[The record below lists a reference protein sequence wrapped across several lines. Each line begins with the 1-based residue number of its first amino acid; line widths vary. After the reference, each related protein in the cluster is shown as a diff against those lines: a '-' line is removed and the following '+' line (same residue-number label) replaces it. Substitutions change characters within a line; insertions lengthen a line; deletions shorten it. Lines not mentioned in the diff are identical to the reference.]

1 MELCETKQTGS
12 HIQLLPNILFLKFTQ
27 AAFET
32 LEEKQILAGPD
43 VGQQDRKSAH
53 LRWVTARG
61 STYLLSLLPVTSMF
75 GGLFRRLTHVKSP
88 IELPIFFRH

>member
-1 MELCETKQTGS
+1 MELSETKQTGS
-12 HIQLLPNILFLKFTQ
+12 HVQLLPNILFLKFTL

-43 VGQQDRKSAH
+43 VGQQDRKEANWK
-53 LRWVTARG
+53 RVTALG

-75 GGLFRRLTHVKSP
+75 GGLSWRLTHVKSP
-88 IELPIFFRH
+88 MELPSFFRH

>member
-1 MELCETKQTGS
+1 MELSETKQTGS

-43 VGQQDRKSAH
+43 VGQQDK
-53 LRWVTARG
+53 
-61 STYLLSLLPVTSMF
+61 
-75 GGLFRRLTHVKSP
+75 K
-88 IELPIFFRH
+88 